1 MHATPE
7 TTGPMGASA
16 GRNARRLGHEVLLA
30 TAAII
35 AYVALDWV
43 SYIHPTEQYGIT
55 PWNPQPSVAI
65 ALLMILGQRWL
76 PAVFAAVVAAE
87 YFVRG
92 APAPWPATL
101 LMAAVLALGYAA
113 IAAALSGPF
122 AISRRLDKRQDVVR
136 LVVVTLAGALVTGLL
151 YVAAIRASGLAAG
164 SDFLLASM
172 RFWIGDSV
180 GILVTLPALLMA
192 LAPER
197 RRAAAALL
205 RRKETA
211 IQVVAIALAL
221 WAVFDRPVGEQVKF
235 FYLLFLPLVW
245 IAARHGMIGAALA
258 ALVIQG
264 ALIGAVITAGYQAL
278 TVFELQAL
286 LIALTVTGLFLGVAV
301 DEQHRAEE
309 ELRASLRMAAAAET
323 AAAVAHELNQPLTAL
338 STYARACVVL
348 AQPHSGNA
356 QLVETLGKVV
366 GEADRAA
373 NVVRRLRDFF
383 RTGATE
389 LRPASLADLAATV
402 VESLRAR
409 ADALGVVLEQRRAGS
424 IPGLLMDVTQ
434 MEIVLRNLLTNAI
447 DSASRATG
455 ERRVALELDLADE
468 RNVRGSVTDTGSGV
482 AAADAERIFE
492 PLATTRATGMG
503 MGLAISRAI
512 IEAHGGRLWVEP
524 GSTGVFRFTLPL
536 AGDA

>member
-1 MHATPE
+1 MMQATPE
-7 TTGPMGASA
+7 MTRTGASA
-16 GRNARRLGHEVLLA
+16 NTRRLGGEALLA
-30 TAAII
+30 IGAAI

-65 ALLMILGQRWL
+65 ALLMTLGQRWL
-76 PAVFAAVVAAE
+76 PTVFAAVVAAE

-101 LMAAVLALGYAA
+101 LMAAVLSLGYAA
-113 IAAALSGPF
+113 IAAALAGPF

-136 LVVVTLAGALVTGLL
+136 LVVVTLGGALVTGLL
-151 YVAAIRASGLAAG
+151 YVAAIRASGLGAG

-180 GILVTLPALLMA
+180 GILVTLPAVLMA
-192 LAPER
+192 LAAER
-197 RRAAAALL
+197 RRAAVALL

-366 GEADRAA
+366 AEADRAA

-383 RTGATE
+383 RTGSTD

-402 VESLRAR
+402 IESLRAR
-409 ADALGVVLEQRRAGS
+409 ADALGVILEQRWA
-424 IPGLLMDVTQ
+424 PALPDLLMDVTQ
-434 MEIVLRNLLTNAI
+434 MEIVLRNLVTNALE
-447 DSASRATG
+447 SASRAAG
-455 ERRVALELDLADE
+455 ERRVALVLDLADE
-468 RNVRGSVTDTGSGV
+468 RNVRGTVTDTGSGV
-482 AAADAERIFE
+482 RVADAERIFE

-524 GSTGVFRFTLPL
+524 GSAGVFRFTLPL

>member
-1 MHATPE
+1 MQAPPE
-7 TTGPMGASA
+7 TAAPLPTGAA
-16 GRNARRLGHEVLLA
+16 EKARRLTGEAILA
-30 TAAII
+30 LAAAV

-65 ALLMILGQRWL
+65 ALLMLMGQRWL
-76 PAVFAAVVAAE
+76 PVVFAAVIAAE

-113 IAAALSGPF
+113 IAAALAGPY
-122 AISRRLDKRQDVVR
+122 AISRRLDTRQDVVR
-136 LVVVTLAGALVTGLL
+136 LVVVTLTGALVTGLL

-172 RFWIGDSV
+172 RFWVGDSV
-180 GILVTLPALLMA
+180 GILVTLPALFMA
-192 LAPER
+192 LSPER
-197 RRAAAALL
+197 RRAVAALL

-211 IQVVAIALAL
+211 IQVVAVALAL

-264 ALIGAVITAGYQAL
+264 ALIGAVMSAGYQAL

-338 STYARACVVL
+338 CTYARACVVL
-348 AQPHSGNA
+348 AQPQPDNA
-356 QLVETLGKVV
+356 QLVETLRKVV

-383 RTGATE
+383 RTGATD
-389 LRPASLADLAATV
+389 LRPASLAELVAAV

-409 ADALGVVLEQRRAGS
+409 ADAVGVALEQR
-424 IPGLLMDVTQ
+424 PGGALPALLMDVTQ
-434 MEIVLRNLLTNAI
+434 MEIVLRNLVTNAM
-447 DSASRATG
+447 DSAGRAPG
-455 ERRVALELDLADE
+455 ERRVTIELDLADE
-468 RNVRGSVTDTGSGV
+468 RSIRGTVTDTGGGV

-512 IEAHGGRLWVEP
+512 VEAHGGRLWVEP

-536 AGDA
+536 AGEP